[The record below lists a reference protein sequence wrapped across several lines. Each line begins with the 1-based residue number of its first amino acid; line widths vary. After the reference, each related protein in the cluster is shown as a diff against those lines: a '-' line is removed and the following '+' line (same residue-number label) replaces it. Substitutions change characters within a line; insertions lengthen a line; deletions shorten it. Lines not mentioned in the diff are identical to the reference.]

1 MTQLYLVRHG
11 ETDWNVQRRIQGSTD
26 IPLNDN
32 GRRQAK
38 RTARLLA
45 AGGWDAVFCS
55 PLSRAQETAT
65 IITGELGLALP
76 LLLPAVAERR
86 YGAAEGLDFH
96 DVEAQF
102 PAGVE
107 VPGRE
112 SPTAV
117 VARVLPALTAVALE
131 RPGQRIVVVTHGG
144 VIRAMLN
151 AVVPEEDRFSGLA
164 ITNGSVHHFHY
175 SDDALALI
183 AFDNFAP
190 TMFTADSA
198 PEDQQLAG

>member
-45 AGGWDAVFCS
+45 AGAWDAVVSS
-55 PLSRAQETAT
+55 PLSRAYETAT
-65 IITGELGLALP
+65 IITTELGLRP
-76 LLLPAVAERR
+76 PVLLPAVVERR
-86 YGAAEGLDFH
+86 YGEAEGLDFY
-96 DVEAQF
+96 DVEERF
-102 PAGVE
+102 PDGVE

-112 SPTAV
+112 SPATV
-117 VARVLPALTAVALE
+117 VARVLPALTTLALE
-131 RPGQRIVVVTHGG
+131 RPAQRIIVVTHGG

-151 AVVPEEDRFSGLA
+151 AVVPEEDRFAGVT
-164 ITNGSVHHFHY
+164 ITNGSVHHFHF
-175 SDDALALI
+175 SDDALELV

-190 TMFTADSA
+190 TMFTVDS
-198 PEDQQLAG
+198 ETDDRELAG

>member
-45 AGGWDAVFCS
+45 AGQWDAVFTS
-55 PLSRAQETAT
+55 PLSRAHETAT
-65 IITGELGLALP
+65 IITGELQLP
-76 LLLPAVAERR
+76 APQLLPAVVERR
-86 YGAAEGLDFH
+86 YGDAEGLDFY
-96 DVEAQF
+96 DVEARF
-102 PAGVE
+102 PDGVH

-112 SPTAV
+112 LPAAV
-117 VARVLPALTAVALE
+117 VQRALPALTDLARQ
-131 RPGQRIVVVTHGG
+131 RPAQRIIVVTHGG
-144 VIRAMLN
+144 VIRALLN
-151 AVVPEEDRFSGLA
+151 AVVPEVDRFVGVLIA
-164 ITNGSVHHFHY
+164 NGSVHHFHY
-175 SDDALALI
+175 SLDALELV

-190 TMFTADSA
+190 TMFGTDSGADDR
-198 PEDQQLAG
+198 ELAR